1 MTKVVRHLLTALA
14 FGVLMA
20 TLSIWTAPRLI
31 AQIRAALVKNV
42 DELGRVPYDSGLVG
56 FNFNGCSQNCTKDV
70 TGSASV
76 NTIVPSGKRLIV
88 NHIRGGTDQG
98 EASIVGLSSAPFSAN
113 GYDFADKLVFT
124 GPFSSPFNG
133 TSYYDI
139 QTFLTFEPGSTI
151 HFATSFASCFDNNF
165 ANCNGFVRISGYLI
179 DATN

>member
-1 MTKVVRHLLTALA
+1 MQRIVRFLLPALA
-14 FGVLMA
+14 FTALMS

-42 DELGRVPYDSGLVG
+42 DQPGRVPFDSGLVV
-56 FNFNGCSQNCTKDV
+56 FNFNGCSQNCTSDGP
-70 TGSASV
+70 GSASV
-76 NTIVPSGKRLIV
+76 NGIVPIGKRLIV
-88 NHIRGGTDQG
+88 NHIRGGTDLG
-98 EASIVGLSSAPFSAN
+98 VASIVGLSSAPFSPT

-124 GPFSSPFNG
+124 GPFGTPVNG

-151 HFATSFASCFDNNF
+151 HFATSFASCSGNNL
-165 ANCNGFVRISGYLI
+165 ANCIGFVRIGGYLI